1 MAINYVRFQRG
12 TLSAYKYLLERNK
25 IDDNTLYFIY
35 SDDNESM
42 GSLYMGTRLISSG
55 ETNYI
60 QSSLNELS
68 DVNVSDAKSHSFLVK
83 DDITNNWI
91 SKTPEQVAQ
100 LIQDYIQIEAQP
112 IPTGDNLSVEVIN
125 NVIQLKNYGINY
137 YAFVPSIKDENGNII
152 EPSKYVLTEGFKQ
165 GLEPRVEEKD
175 GVLSLSWYEPNFED
189 LNNLND
195 EIHNLKISITALEES
210 TNNLEQDV
218 LELVD
223 SIVETNSIVDYLNE
237 KIGIKSTDEN
247 IVSTGIYKDLENL
260 ESLLNSKVD
269 ISNTYS
275 KTEIDKLIATSV
287 SNVDHL
293 RRKIVNNIDEINLYA
308 NDAELYIYM
317 VPTGLQYEDDKYD
330 EYIIIDH
337 VLEKVGSWEINLDN
351 YASKDDLKSK
361 VDKIDNARLIT
372 FEEAEKLNSVEFG
385 AQVNFIN
392 SVNEKDFTVNNNQ
405 LHLNILSI
413 DKIENL
419 ENILNNKV
427 DSIDG
432 YSLLSP
438 DDKLK
443 LDKLIIGEQ
452 GNLEISTKVNADN
465 IVGLEEWLNDHSS
478 TTVGLSENNL
488 TDELYNK
495 LSNLLLITGVNE
507 TEFSIDDGELNL
519 VQINQ
524 SKITGLEDALNEKAS
539 KESVNNINNLIK
551 EITDSLNT
559 KVSIEKYDEDL
570 NEIRDIL
577 TWKEM

>member
-1 MAINYVRFQRG
+1 M
-12 TLSAYKYLLERNK
+12 
-25 IDDNTLYFIY
+25 
-35 SDDNESM
+35 
-42 GSLYMGTRLISSG
+42 
-55 ETNYI
+55 
-60 QSSLNELS
+60 
-68 DVNVSDAKSHSFLVK
+68 
-83 DDITNNWI
+83 
-91 SKTPEQVAQ
+91 
-100 LIQDYIQIEAQP
+100 
-112 IPTGDNLSVEVIN
+112 
-125 NVIQLKNYGINY
+125 
-137 YAFVPSIKDENGNII
+137 
-152 EPSKYVLTEGFKQ
+152 
-165 GLEPRVEEKD
+165 
-175 GVLSLSWYEPNFED
+175 
-189 LNNLND
+189 
-195 EIHNLKISITALEES
+195 
-210 TNNLEQDV
+210 
-218 LELVD
+218 
-223 SIVETNSIVDYLNE
+223 
-237 KIGIKSTDEN
+237 
-247 IVSTGIYKDLENL
+247 
-260 ESLLNSKVD
+260 
-269 ISNTYS
+269 
-275 KTEIDKLIATSV
+275 

-337 VLEKVGSWEINLDN
+337 ILEKVGSWEINLDN

-419 ENILNNKV
+419 ENVLNNKV
-427 DSIDG
+427 DAIDG

-452 GNLEISTKVNADN
+452 GNLEVSAKVNADN

-519 VQINQ
+519 VQIDQ